1 MYFEGRCCGGGRY
14 GEVDMVWVWM
24 HLFGGVVLVVS
35 VAAGLLGPAKMTRG
49 WAMIARVCY
58 ILIILSGVLMLARSW
73 PHVDV
78 LLVVKI
84 ILALVMIA
92 LAEIGFARK
101 SKDAASAV
109 AILTPIVL
117 AVVAL
122 AFGLFLTH
130 GFPIVMR

>member
-1 MYFEGRCCGGGRY
+1 
-14 GEVDMVWVWM
+14 MVWVWM